1 MVLRTA
7 TVEAGNSPA
16 LDVTFRQPQ
25 FILNVIDLHV
35 GKKKLDSMKIPLATS
50 IFIQWLIS
58 KYGLWPQTQCFIIY
72 SILLC
77 IFSMELILHVYTYK
91 VLNVVFEFVT
101 SIDVKWF
108 IYYINYRVLLS

>member
-1 MVLRTA
+1 MCHFILPPLTYCSVTLPHAVFHITVDNEVQHLIQLYSASISIHVVLRTA

-50 IFIQWLIS
+50 IFIQ
-58 KYGLWPQTQCFIIY
+58 
-72 SILLC
+72 
-77 IFSMELILHVYTYK
+77 
-91 VLNVVFEFVT
+91 
-101 SIDVKWF
+101 
-108 IYYINYRVLLS
+108 